1 MKFHENLPG
10 EICSCPCRWTD
21 RQTGGRRDMMKLM
34 VTFRNCFVNT
44 AYWSVNMGGG
54 GAAGKSGNNEDGD
67 TVQNQAKRYQTHHWC
82 ME

>member
-1 MKFHENLPG
+1 
-10 EICSCPCRWTD
+10 
-21 RQTGGRRDMMKLM
+21 MMKLM